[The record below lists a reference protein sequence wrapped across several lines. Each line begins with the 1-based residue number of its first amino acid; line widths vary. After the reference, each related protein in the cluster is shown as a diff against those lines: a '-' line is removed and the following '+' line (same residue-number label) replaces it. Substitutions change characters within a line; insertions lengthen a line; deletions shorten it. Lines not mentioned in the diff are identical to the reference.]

1 MLSSDATETDSE
13 ILTDLKR
20 MSKAVR
26 KAFNIKKPLI
36 DVVYLRDQRMSYLR
50 TDKKVMWINVKLFS
64 SPALSFDY
72 CHFEEQKSSV
82 KGEQ

>member
-36 DVVYLRDQRMSYLR
+36 DVVYLRD
-50 TDKKVMWINVKLFS
+50 
-64 SPALSFDY
+64 
-72 CHFEEQKSSV
+72 
-82 KGEQ
+82 